1 MGSATPYP
9 LLTSI
14 ASPADLRTLTPAKL
28 KKLATELR
36 QYLIDT
42 VAQMG
47 GHFAAGLGTV
57 ELTVALHYVFN
68 TPHDRIVW
76 DVGHQAYPHKVLTGR
91 RDRLRTIKLK
101 NGLAPFPTRSESEY
115 DTFGV
120 GHSSTSISAALGMAI
135 AAARSGDGALSAGM
149 AFEALNHAG
158 SMDVDMLVILN
169 DNDMSIS
176 ENVGAFSNYFAR

>member
-14 ASPADLRTLTPAKL
+14 GSPADLRPLTPAKL
-28 KKLATELR
+28 KKHSTELR

-57 ELTVALHYVFN
+57 ELTVALHYVFD
-68 TPHDRIVW
+68 TPDDRLVW
-76 DVGHQAYPHKVLTGR
+76 DVGHQAYPHTVLTGR
-91 RDRLRTIKLK
+91 RERLRTIKLRG
-101 NGLAPFPTRSESEY
+101 GLAPFPSRAESDF

-135 AAARSGDGALSAGM
+135 AAARTGGGRRGGAGGGRRPGGGGAG
-149 AFEALNHAG
+149 G
-158 SMDVDMLVILN
+158 
-169 DNDMSIS
+169 
-176 ENVGAFSNYFAR
+176 